1 MNSGKRLAIFTAAAF
16 ILFSGAAIAAE
27 RLVIGEMI
35 TNTS

>member
-1 MNSGKRLAIFTAAAF
+1 MRRTAFVLMLVAAGGLATNGALAAT
-16 ILFSGAAIAAE
+16 